1 MIAALK
7 PHNLLGIA
15 LLLLKGSQMQFTV
28 NNVFSKLK
36 LWFSAT
42 KAIPF
47 QSLNCTCVTF
57 WTITLSCDGLKFI
70 IKSFDKIKL
79 SWNSTIVTGVDY
91 TSSRCAA
98 GTVFTDFHFGL
109 PRQTTQNER
118 TARSLCMIGA
128 LSRRISIAACCCTAL
143 LMFCFSIVSIHAC
156 RNFYPT
162 VLVGV
167 VDKAFRRSPILP
179 LECNCGD
186 HEQNLASSHNKRP
199 VSVDVI
205 VFWKSRQRSMS

>member
-70 IKSFDKIKL
+70 IKSFDKTKL

-91 TSSRCAA
+91 TSSLFYSAKSVARVQKYQRKKLMSMRCWNCIHWFSFCTPA
-98 GTVFTDFHFGL
+98 TDY
-109 PRQTTQNER
+109 PKWKDCSQSVYDWR
-118 TARSLCMIGA
+118 T
-128 LSRRISIAACCCTAL
+128 
-143 LMFCFSIVSIHAC
+143 
-156 RNFYPT
+156 
-162 VLVGV
+162 
-167 VDKAFRRSPILP
+167 
-179 LECNCGD
+179 
-186 HEQNLASSHNKRP
+186 
-199 VSVDVI
+199 
-205 VFWKSRQRSMS
+205 

>member
-1 MIAALK
+1 M
-7 PHNLLGIA
+7 
-15 LLLLKGSQMQFTV
+15 
-28 NNVFSKLK
+28 
-36 LWFSAT
+36 
-42 KAIPF
+42 
-47 QSLNCTCVTF
+47 
-57 WTITLSCDGLKFI
+57 
-70 IKSFDKIKL
+70 
-79 SWNSTIVTGVDY
+79 TGVDY
-91 TSSRCAA
+91 TSSLFYSAKSVARVQKYQRKKLMSMRCWNCIHWFSFWTPA
-98 GTVFTDFHFGL
+98 TDF
-109 PRQTTQNER
+109 TQNER

-186 HEQNLASSHNKRP
+186 HEQNFASSHNRRP